1 MLFPLG
7 NLLATPTVL
16 RHLESARIDPVD
28 LVRRHASGD
37 FGDLC
42 VEDRAANSHAIEVGH
57 RVLSAYVIRG
67 EKIYVITE
75 ADRSCTTVLLA
86 SEY

>member
-7 NLLATPTVL
+7 KLLATPAVL
-16 RHLESARIDPVD
+16 RHLVEHESSPVV
-28 LVRRHASGD
+28 LLARHANGD

-42 VEDRAANSHAIEVGH
+42 PEDIKLNRRTIAHGDRI
-57 RVLSAYVIRG
+57 LSAFEIGTAKV
-67 EKIYVITE
+67 YVITE
-75 ADRSCTTVLLA
+75 ADSSCTTVLLA

>member
-7 NLLATPTVL
+7 KLLATPAVL
-16 RHLESARIDPVD
+16 RHLSQHKSSPVV
-28 LVRRHASGD
+28 LLARHANGD
-37 FGDLC
+37 FGELC
-42 VEDRAANSHAIEVGH
+42 LEDIRQNQLAITHGD
-57 RVLSAYVIRG
+57 RILSAFEIGTAKV
-67 EKIYVITE
+67 YVITE